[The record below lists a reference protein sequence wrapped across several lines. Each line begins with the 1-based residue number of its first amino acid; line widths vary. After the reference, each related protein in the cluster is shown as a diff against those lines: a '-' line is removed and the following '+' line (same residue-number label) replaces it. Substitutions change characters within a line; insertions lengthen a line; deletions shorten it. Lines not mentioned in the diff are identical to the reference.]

1 MPLSRSCTMSSSELS
16 THVRE
21 QDDPGVADVVVEV
34 DLALRARGR
43 RVSSRARKEVEAS
56 VAARADLGGLGVE
69 VRRLVTEAES
79 DLVRHDCSAGRREGE
94 LALGSLDGEP
104 R

>member
-1 MPLSRSCTMSSSELS
+1 MSSSELS

-34 DLALRARGR
+34 DLALRARGG
-43 RVSSRARKEVEAS
+43 RVSLRARKEVEAS

-69 VRRLVTEAES
+69 VRRLVAEAES